1 MDYVA
6 CEMFMFCVYVVNTPT
21 CARNN
26 EVQNILLNLVEI
38 QPWIISFMCD
48 FKSLPFN
55 FRSIIMTVCMQSLR
69 IWKMKKYLTHGLKWM
84 CARSNKLC

>member
-1 MDYVA
+1 MA
-6 CEMFMFCVYVVNTPT
+6 CEVFMFCLCVVNTPT

-26 EVQNILLNLVEI
+26 EVTNILLNPVEI

-48 FKSLPFN
+48 FKSLSFN
-55 FRSIIMTVCMQSLR
+55 FRLIIMTVCMQSLR

-84 CARSNKLC
+84 CVHSNKLC